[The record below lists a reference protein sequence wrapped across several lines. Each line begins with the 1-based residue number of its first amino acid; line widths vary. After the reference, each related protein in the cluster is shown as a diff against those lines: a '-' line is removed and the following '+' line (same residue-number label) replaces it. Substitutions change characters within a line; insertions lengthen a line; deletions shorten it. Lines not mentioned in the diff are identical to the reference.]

1 MHQLST
7 LNPPRWISLCVALGC
22 SLALTIITVNTPM
35 VAVDWARLDKFGK
48 YIPNVVNYHWPSYTL
63 QFSLWLALIVALW
76 SSFRDSKVQYIPNIP
91 NRAGL
96 RYITPVI
103 IITLLGF
110 GLRLY
115 SLDRLPLLVD
125 EIGFAARASDML
137 HGQHIPIFAPAHNGN
152 PATFSWLLS
161 GSMAI
166 FGQTRFAMRL
176 VSLAFGILSIAAVYT
191 LGRVWWSR
199 RVGLIAAL
207 FVATYPA
214 HVYFSRMALY
224 NLVDPFFALLALT
237 TLGRAVRRMC
247 LSDFVQVGIWAGI
260 AQYFYHGS
268 RLLPVLIIVYLIV
281 HVVSRKGVSGRRASL
296 RWYLV
301 VMAFAFILVSLPR
314 FAPMLKAGLPVT
326 GNLNTLRLPTDLNA
340 NALRSILAWVGQPDI
355 SPFWLSSAPLLPLLA
370 LVTGGVGLVM
380 CMRRLRDPRYAVL
393 VLTLILTTIFGGV
406 IWIASPLYVRYMTAL
421 PAIALIVA
429 LPFETSFIKKRRWA
443 WILIAVM
450 VLQGAIISVQQPA
463 EAYGCVP
470 AGLWE
475 QDSLARAA
483 AQLPAG
489 MVARLKV
496 SADFGQVDRI
506 TIADYIAAY
515 GTRRSV
521 TLITK

>member
-7 LNPPRWISLCVALGC
+7 WNRRRWLALCVAVGC

-48 YIPNVVNYHWPSYTL
+48 YIPSVVNYHWPSYAL

-76 SSFRDSKVQYIPNIP
+76 WAFRDSKAQYIPNIP
-91 NRAGL
+91 NCAGL

-161 GSMAI
+161 GTMAI

-176 VSLAFGILSIAAVYT
+176 VTLAFGTLSIAAVYT

-199 RVGLIAAL
+199 RMGLIAAV

-214 HVYFSRMALY
+214 HVYFSRLALY

-237 TLGRAVRRMC
+237 ALGRVVRRMR
-247 LSDFVQVGIWAGI
+247 LSDFAQVGIWAGI

-268 RLLPVLIIVYLIV
+268 RLLPVLIIVYMIV
-281 HVVSRKGVSGRRASL
+281 HGVSRKGTNNPRASVGGSL
-296 RWYLV
+296 A
-301 VMAFAFILVSLPR
+301 VMAFAFIVVSLPR
-314 FAPMLKAGLPVT
+314 FAPMLKVGLPVT

-340 NALRSILAWVGQPDI
+340 NALRAVLAWVGQPDI
-355 SPFWLSSAPLLPLLA
+355 SPFWLSGTPLFPLLA
-370 LVTGGVGLVM
+370 LIAGGVGLVI
-380 CMRRLRDPRYAVL
+380 CVRRLRDPRYAVL
-393 VLTLILTTIFGGV
+393 VLMLILTTIFGGV

-421 PAIALIVA
+421 PAIALMVA
-429 LPFETSFIKKRRWA
+429 LPFETAFMKRRRWA
-443 WILIAVM
+443 WILIAAI
-450 VLQGAIISVQQPA
+450 VLQGAIVSIQQSA
-463 EAYGCVP
+463 EAYGRVP

-475 QDSLARAA
+475 QDSLARGA

-489 MVARLKV
+489 IVARLKV

-506 TIADYIAAY
+506 TIADYVAAY
-515 GTRRSV
+515 GVRRSV